1 MQGINQKNQK
11 KSTQKHAINQVSN
24 NKFEPASE
32 TAARNLT
39 PPPFLPKI
47 PRDKSY
53 HSVNSTKKHM
63 RSKLS

>member
-11 KSTQKHAINQVSN
+11 KSTQKHEINQVSN

-39 PPPFLPKI
+39 PPPPPSL
-47 PRDKSY
+47 
-53 HSVNSTKKHM
+53 STKN
-63 RSKLS
+63 SEGQKLSFS